1 MIRYNPEELARWSR
15 GVWVPHA
22 PVDVVGITQD
32 TRSLN
37 PGALY
42 VALEGERFDGH
53 QFIDRA
59 FELGASAA
67 LVRRDN
73 PYLPESP
80 AQPMLLVEDPADALQ
95 AIAAAYRR
103 QMEISSI
110 AVTGSVG
117 KTTVKD
123 LIADLLGAR
132 LPTARTRGNWNNAV
146 GVPLSVLGVRRSDEA
161 GVFEVGMNHPGE
173 LMPLCQIVL
182 PNWAVITGIG
192 PVHIEFFDSIEG
204 IAFEKSEVLRA
215 LPEEG
220 TAVLNRDCPFFELL
234 SAQAPGR
241 VLTVSLTQEA
251 DYQCLESAI
260 DPSGMT
266 ALILERRTNER
277 HEIFVPLMGRHH
289 IVNSMM
295 AIAVA
300 RGHEVAW
307 HDIVEILRRFKSAPM
322 RWEQQIVGSV
332 TFINDAYNAN
342 PLSMRAAIEAFQ
354 MVGSG
359 PGRRWLVLGGM
370 LELGRYAAAEHLALG
385 RFLASHAWAGII
397 TVGELGET
405 LAEGAR
411 EAGFRTSALFVCEDA
426 DQAAAVLR
434 ERIRPGDQVLM
445 KASRGIRL
453 EEVLQAY
460 RTWGR
465 LPEAVPA

>member
-1 MIRYNPEELARWSR
+1 MVRFNPEELARWSR
-15 GVWVPHA
+15 GEWIPYPPAEVL
-22 PVDVVGITQD
+22 GITQD
-32 TRSLN
+32 TRALS
-37 PGALY
+37 PGGLY

-53 QFIDRA
+53 QFLGRA
-59 FELGASAA
+59 FQLGAAAA

-80 AQPMLLVEDPADALQ
+80 AYPLLMVDDPADALQ

-103 QMEISSI
+103 QVAISSV

-123 LIADLLGAR
+123 LIADLLSAR
-132 LPTARTRGNWNNAV
+132 LPTARTRGNFNNAV
-146 GVPLSVLGVRRSDEA
+146 GVPLSVLGLRRSDEA

-182 PNWAVITGIG
+182 PNWGVITGIG

-204 IAFEKSEVLRA
+204 IAFEKSEVLRS
-215 LPEEG
+215 LPEDG

-234 SAQAPGR
+234 AAQAPGP
-241 VLTVSLTQEA
+241 VLTVSLEQEA
-251 DYQCLESAI
+251 DYQCLESAMG
-260 DPSGMT
+260 PTGMT
-266 ALILERRTNER
+266 ALILERRTGER
-277 HEIFVPLMGRHH
+277 HEIFIPLMGRHH
-289 IVNSMM
+289 IANAML

-307 HDIVEILRRFKSAPM
+307 HDIVDILRRFKSAPM
-322 RWEQQIVGSV
+322 RWERQVVGSV

-354 MVGSG
+354 AGTG
-359 PGRRWLVLGGM
+359 PGRRWLVVGGM
-370 LELGRYAAAEHLALG
+370 LELGRHEEAEHLALG
-385 RFLASHAWAGII
+385 HFLAAQDWAGVI

-411 EAGFRTSALFVCEDA
+411 AAGFRTTALFVCEEA
-426 DQAAAVLR
+426 EQAAAVLQ

-453 EEVLQAY
+453 EDVLQAY
-460 RTWGR
+460 RMGGR

>member
-1 MIRYNPEELARWSR
+1 MIRFNPDELARWSR
-15 GVWVPHA
+15 GTWIPYPPDEVL
-22 PVDVVGITQD
+22 GITQD
-32 TRSLN
+32 TRALT

-53 QFIDRA
+53 QFIDQA
-59 FELGASAA
+59 FARGASAA

-80 AQPMLLVEDPADALQ
+80 AQPLLVVDDPADALQ
-95 AIAAAYRR
+95 AMAAAHRR
-103 QMEISSI
+103 QMDISSI

-123 LIADLLGAR
+123 LIADLLSAR

-173 LMPLCQIVL
+173 LMPLCQIAL
-182 PNWAVITGIG
+182 PGWAVITGIG

-204 IAFEKSEVLRA
+204 IAFEKSEVFRA
-215 LPEEG
+215 LPEDG
-220 TAVLNRDCPFFELL
+220 TAVLSRDCPFFDLL
-234 SAQAPGR
+234 AAQAPGR
-241 VLTVSLTQEA
+241 VLTVSMEQAA
-251 DYQCLESAI
+251 DYQCLESSLSPA
-260 DPSGMT
+260 GMT
-266 ALILERRTNER
+266 ALILERQTGER
-277 HEIFVPLMGRHH
+277 HEIFVPLIGRHH
-289 IVNSMM
+289 ITNAML

-300 RGHEVAW
+300 RGHAVAW
-307 HDIVEILRRFKSAPM
+307 HQIVDILRRFKSAPM
-322 RWEQQIVGSV
+322 RWERQMVGAV

-354 MVGSG
+354 AAGG
-359 PGRRWLVLGGM
+359 RGRRWLVLGGM
-370 LELGRYAAAEHLALG
+370 LELGRHETAEHLAVG
-385 RFLASHAWAGII
+385 RFVAGYDWAGVI

-405 LAEGAR
+405 LADGVR
-411 EAGFRTSALFVCEDA
+411 AGGLNPAALFVCEAA
-426 DQAAAVLR
+426 DEAAAILR
-434 ERIRPGDQVLM
+434 DRVEPGDQVLM

-460 RTWGR
+460 RGANR
-465 LPEAVPA
+465 APEAVPA